1 MDYSCDLLPPISVS
15 EFMSYEYN
23 LAIAE
28 VDRSLKRLRDL
39 WDDAKYEAIRDEVLK
54 SIDLALDKRLDM
66 MAHRDGW
73 LK

>member
-28 VDRSLKRLRDL
+28 VDTALKRLRDL
-39 WDDAKYEAIRDEVLK
+39 WDDPKYEAIRDEVLK

>member
-1 MDYSCDLLPPISVS
+1 MIDLCPSITVS

-54 SIDLALDKRLDM
+54 SIDLALDKRLVM
-66 MAHRDGW
+66 MARRDEW